1 MRELFATANTVLV
14 EASADDTRW
23 GIGTTKDDRSSWT
36 RRTWRGE
43 NWLGDILTDVR
54 DELMSKVCRHSSFL
68 YLIFVRRTS
77 CDVTCRYKL
86 SKRYSSYDDTMNLD
100 NANTMQF

>member
-1 MRELFATANTVLV
+1 MRYYLQYSQNADLMRELFATANTVLV

-23 GIGTTKDDRSSWT
+23 GIGTTKDDRQSWT

-54 DELMSKVCRHSSFL
+54 DELMSKVCHHSS
-68 YLIFVRRTS
+68 
-77 CDVTCRYKL
+77 
-86 SKRYSSYDDTMNLD
+86 SYICTEDK
-100 NANTMQF
+100 F